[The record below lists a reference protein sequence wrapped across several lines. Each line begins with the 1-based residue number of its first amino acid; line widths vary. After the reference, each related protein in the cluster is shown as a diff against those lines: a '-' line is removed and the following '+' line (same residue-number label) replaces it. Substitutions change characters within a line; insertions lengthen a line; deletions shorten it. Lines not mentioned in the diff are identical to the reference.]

1 MAGQG
6 QNIKLDHWFASDI
19 LKHKLSRLAELSAEE
34 LRLIEEGVAR
44 PREFPGGVALP
55 VQRRPLAA
63 MVVSGWVGRLR
74 LFADGRRQVVSTMVA
89 GELVGQH
96 PNPFFA
102 TATVALTDAHVAD
115 LTPLMD
121 SLDREP
127 NRYQSLRRA
136 MGLAARLEEVQLAE
150 QVVRLGRRS
159 AFERLAHW
167 LLDLQQRLAW
177 AGLCD
182 GERFQM
188 PLTQETL
195 SDILGM
201 SIVHVNRIVKQLR
214 AERLID
220 LRAGMITILEPER
233 LRMITEFTP
242 LQPVETTAAVRTGRS
257 AYW

>member
-1 MAGQG
+1 
-6 QNIKLDHWFASDI
+6 
-19 LKHKLSRLAELSAEE
+19 
-34 LRLIEEGVAR
+34 
-44 PREFPGGVALP
+44 
-55 VQRRPLAA
+55 
-63 MVVSGWVGRLR
+63 MVP
-74 LFADGRRQVVSTMVA
+74 

-102 TATVALTDAHVAD
+102 TVTVALTDAYVAD

-121 SLDREP
+121 VLDREP
-127 NRYQSLRRA
+127 GRYVNLRRA
-136 MGLAARLEEVQLAE
+136 MNLAAGLEEVQLAE

-177 AGLCD
+177 AGLCE

-188 PLTQETL
+188 PLTQEML

-214 AERLID
+214 AERLVD
-220 LRAGMITILEPER
+220 LRGGMITILEPER

-242 LQPVETTAAVRTGRS
+242 LQAVEASTGARQGRPV
-257 AYW
+257 YW

>member
-1 MAGQG
+1 MPV
-6 QNIKLDHWFASDI
+6 QNQATKVNHRFASGV
-19 LKHKLSRLAELSAEE
+19 LSHKLGRLAELATEDFAV
-34 LRLIEEGVAR
+34 IEEGVAR
-44 PREFPGGVALP
+44 PRDYPSGVALP
-55 VQRRPLAA
+55 MQKRPLAA
-63 MVVSGWVGRLR
+63 VVVSGWVGRLR

-96 PNPFFA
+96 PNPFLA
-102 TATVALTDAHVAD
+102 TATVALTDAQVAD
-115 LTPLMD
+115 LTSLMD
-121 SLDREP
+121 MLDREP
-127 NRYQSLRRA
+127 AKHPGLRRA
-136 MGLAARLEEVQLAE
+136 LSLAARLEELQMAE

-182 GERFQM
+182 GERFEM
-188 PLTQETL
+188 PLTQEML

-220 LRAGMITILEPER
+220 LRGGMITILEPER

-242 LQPVETTAAVRTGRS
+242 LQPVGAAAARSGRLS
-257 AYW
+257 C